1 MQDAF
6 LHFVEIAKEYMWSQD
21 NITKMQFVFCWNYTK
36 NQNVLAKKIEV
47 CYNRRNEQLFY
58 PAMQCLMGNA
68 VEGGIIMKITITAK
82 KMQIPQNFTEYAE
95 NRLNSKLDKF
105 FGEEAEAK
113 ITMANHKNLMVIELT
128 VTYNNMIYRAEQ
140 SAVDK
145 EDALDASVDKI
156 IRQIRKNKTR
166 VEKKLKE
173 AAFVDMLEEPVAEA
187 EHEVVRHKKF
197 VMHAMDLD
205 EAILQMDLLGHAF
218 FMFTNANTGEVNVVY
233 KRSDGKYAVL
243 EPIYE

>member
-1 MQDAF
+1 
-6 LHFVEIAKEYMWSQD
+6 
-21 NITKMQFVFCWNYTK
+21 
-36 NQNVLAKKIEV
+36 
-47 CYNRRNEQLFY
+47 
-58 PAMQCLMGNA
+58 
-68 VEGGIIMKITITAK
+68 MKITITAK

-95 NRLNSKLDKF
+95 KRLSAKLDKF
-105 FGEEAEAK
+105 FGKEADAK
-113 ITMANHKNLMVIELT
+113 ITMSARKNLIVIELT
-128 VTYNNMIYRAEQ
+128 VTYNSLIYRAEQ

-145 EDALDASVDKI
+145 EDALDASIDKI

-173 AAFVDMLEEPVAEA
+173 AAFVDLYEDSVVES
-187 EHEVVRHKKF
+187 EHEIIRHKKF
-197 VMHAMDLD
+197 VMHPMDVD
-205 EAILQMDLLGHAF
+205 EAILQMDLLGHTF

>member
-1 MQDAF
+1 M
-6 LHFVEIAKEYMWSQD
+6 
-21 NITKMQFVFCWNYTK
+21 
-36 NQNVLAKKIEV
+36 LAKKIGV
-47 CYNRRNEQLFY
+47 CYNKRNKQFFEFY
-58 PAMQCLMGNA
+58 WMKKSMQKEEL
-68 VEGGIIMKITITAK
+68 IMKITITAK
-82 KMQIPQNFTEYAE
+82 KMQIPQKFTEYAE
-95 NRLNSKLDKF
+95 ERLSARLDKF
-105 FGEEAEAK
+105 FGEEADAK

-145 EDALDASVDKI
+145 EDALDASIDKI

-173 AAFVDMLEEPVAEA
+173 AAFMGMMEEPVAEA
-187 EHEVVRHKKF
+187 DHEVIRHKKF
-197 VMHAMDLD
+197 VMHPMDLD
-205 EAILQMDLLGHAF
+205 EAILQMDLLGHSF

-233 KRSDGKYAVL
+233 KRADGKYAVL

>member
-1 MQDAF
+1 
-6 LHFVEIAKEYMWSQD
+6 
-21 NITKMQFVFCWNYTK
+21 
-36 NQNVLAKKIEV
+36 
-47 CYNRRNEQLFY
+47 
-58 PAMQCLMGNA
+58 
-68 VEGGIIMKITITAK
+68 MKITITAK

-95 NRLNSKLDKF
+95 NRLNSKLNKF

-113 ITMANHKNLMVIELT
+113 ITMANHKNLIVIELT

-145 EDALDASVDKI
+145 EDALDASIDKI

-166 VEKKLKE
+166 IEKKLKE
-173 AAFVDMLEEPVAEA
+173 AAFMDMLEEPIAES